1 MLLGMEKAHGE
12 SMARRSVAVIG
23 DSTFIHSGITSLIDL
38 VYNKGTGTVLI
49 LDNRGTAMTGHQENP
64 ATGKTLMG
72 EETAELNLDMLV
84 RACGVKRVATVDPMK
99 MDELERIV
107 REEVAAPEPSVI
119 ISLRRCVLG

>member
-1 MLLGMEKAHGE
+1 
-12 SMARRSVAVIG
+12 
-23 DSTFIHSGITSLIDL
+23 
-38 VYNKGTGTVLI
+38 
-49 LDNRGTAMTGHQENP
+49 MTGHQENP